1 MHAIPE
7 LDAHGLRRFAL
18 TTGAIVVA
26 LFGLILPWLFDL
38 RFPIWP
44 WPLAAV
50 LMLWG
55 LAAPR
60 SLGPVYRGW
69 MRLGLLMSRV
79 TTPLTLSFVFFVA
92 FVPAGFI
99 MRLMG
104 NDPMKRRLL
113 PDAESYREPSQEAT
127 PKSMEKPY

>member
-1 MHAIPE
+1 MHPIPE
-7 LDAHGLRRFAL
+7 LDAQGLRHFAL
-18 TTGAIVVA
+18 TTAAIVVA

-44 WPLAAV
+44 WPSAAV

-60 SLGPVYRGW
+60 SLRPVYRGW

-79 TTPLTLSFVFFVA
+79 TTPLILSLVFFVV

-99 MRLMG
+99 MRLAG

-113 PDAESYREPSQEAT
+113 LDAESYREPSQEAT
-127 PKSMEKPY
+127 PESMEKPY

>member
-7 LDAHGLRRFAL
+7 LDARGLRRFAL
-18 TTGAIVVA
+18 TTGAIVAA

-60 SLGPVYRGW
+60 SLRPVYRGW

-79 TTPLTLSFVFFVA
+79 TTPLILTLVFFLV
-92 FVPAGFI
+92 FVPAGLI
-99 MRLMG
+99 MRLAG
-104 NDPMKRRLL
+104 NDPMKRRLS
-113 PDAESYREPSQEAT
+113 PDAESYREPSQPAAPE
-127 PKSMEKPY
+127 SMEKPY